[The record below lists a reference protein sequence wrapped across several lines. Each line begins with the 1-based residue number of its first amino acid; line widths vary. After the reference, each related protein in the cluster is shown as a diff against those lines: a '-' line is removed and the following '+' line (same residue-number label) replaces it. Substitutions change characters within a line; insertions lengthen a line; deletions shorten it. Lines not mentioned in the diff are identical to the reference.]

1 MMRRKT
7 NIVYFLGAGCS
18 KNFGFPLTG
27 DIMPEIFNNLKAN
40 NLFQLGRKKES
51 FEKQQEIDL
60 KRFLGLLYPGLKDI
74 DFETEKTR
82 IPSIVE
88 VLSLVDHL
96 CFYNLPPHP
105 ELNEENLIYL
115 RYLLNRAVAELMMDY
130 QNAHYEGRELAL
142 LEAFMEPI
150 ISAKNKSNV
159 TIITTNYDLSIDP
172 TFEEAL
178 LKNQIDY
185 GISFRDPESGEIIS
199 QPQAPLFKYFKLH
212 GSLNWLKCDLCG
224 QYYIYPNGVIVHQA
238 FKENID
244 DGNTCVCN
252 DYLRL
257 KSVLISPS
265 LVRDIRDPNLL
276 QIWKASSESIRTAD
290 KLVFIGYSLPAED
303 FAIKALIMRGIN
315 GRGSS
320 PPLSI
325 DVVQCKK
332 NAESNYINLFGKS
345 IKKYYENGLPQYL
358 KSKVQH
364 GC

>member
-1 MMRRKT
+1 MLKKT

-40 NLFQLGRKKES
+40 NLFQLGKKKEA

-60 KRFLGLLYPGLKDI
+60 KRYLELLYPGIKDI

-88 VLSLVDHL
+88 VLSFVDHL

-130 QNAHYEGRELAL
+130 QNAHYKKRELAL
-142 LEAFMEPI
+142 LEAFMKPI
-150 ISAKNKSNV
+150 ISAKKTSNV

-185 GISFRDPESGEIIS
+185 GISFRDPKSGKIIS

-224 QYYIYPNGVIVHQA
+224 QYYIYPNGVIAHQA

-345 IKKYYENGLPQYL
+345 IKKYYKNGLPQYL